1 MQVPSPSR
9 CSATRAD
16 GRACTAW
23 ATKTGFCAGHSGLGV
38 AADPSESGFKGA
50 DTRRENAAK
59 RRLHAERR
67 EMTLAEALAEKAAEE
82 RDALV
87 EALFGPVLSDQTSPM
102 EKHRASIAILERML
116 GKPKEPAVVETTE
129 EELPLEV
136 LVEMWKEQKRQ
147 QQAGTAEV
155 PHDVDPA

>member
-1 MQVPSPSR
+1 
-9 CSATRAD
+9 
-16 GRACTAW
+16 
-23 ATKTGFCAGHSGLGV
+23 
-38 AADPSESGFKGA
+38 
-50 DTRRENAAK
+50 
-59 RRLHAERR
+59 
-67 EMTLAEALAEKAAEE
+67 MTLAEALAEKAAEE